1 MDNRR
6 NEVLAVA
13 TLFFVLTWLTVGM
26 RCYVRGIM
34 MKTWGQDDYYM
45 CASLVSPGTCEGR
58 PRLLKSTARFHR
70 IPLIPDRRGSAW
82 YWKTPSCSDG

>member
-1 MDNRR
+1 MDDRR

-13 TLFFVLTWLTVGM
+13 TLFFILTWLAVGM

-45 CASLVSPGTCEGR
+45 CASLVSPDSCEGR
-58 PRLLKSTARFHR
+58 PGLLRCTACFHR
-70 IPLIPDRRGSAW
+70 VPFISDRCGSAW
-82 YWKTPSCSDG
+82 DW